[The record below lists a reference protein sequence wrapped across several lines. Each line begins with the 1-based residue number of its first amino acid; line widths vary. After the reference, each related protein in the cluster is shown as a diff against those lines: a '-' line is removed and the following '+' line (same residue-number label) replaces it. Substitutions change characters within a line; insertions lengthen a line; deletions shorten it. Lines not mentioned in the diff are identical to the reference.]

1 MIDAGYIGLLACAG
15 KPAGTK
21 GDKVAKRA
29 AGLPRGTRPGNRS
42 LVVGVAAG
50 HQRMAK
56 HGQQQVID
64 QRGPKPE
71 MH

>member
-1 MIDAGYIGLLACAG
+1 VIDAGYIGLLACAG

-50 HQRMAK
+50 HRLMAK
-56 HGQQQVID
+56 HGQEQAID
-64 QRGPKPE
+64 QRGSEPD